1 MHPQLKM
8 YVWAEGNHRPPV
20 SQFADTLSF
29 TDQHSD
35 TQLSPERETIWPTQC
50 TKNNSLLCIKTTQL
64 WETLD
69 DLKLPLKLTKILK
82 LIKFV
87 QEKILFI
94 FSLFCINLIKW
105 EHFSFNLLQLDIK
118 LSQIHQKCWN
128 NTGKNIQSKP
138 NYQKF
143 KIHLPLFPYSSCPQS

>member
-1 MHPQLKM
+1 M

-20 SQFADTLSF
+20 SQFTDTLSF
-29 TDQHSD
+29 ADQEGLHSD

-64 WETLD
+64 RETLD

-87 QEKILFI
+87 QEKILFFI
-94 FSLFCINLIKW
+94 FPILHKSDSVR
-105 EHFSFNLLQLDIK
+105 EHFSFNLLELNIK
-118 LSQIHQKCWN
+118 LSQIYQKCWN
-128 NTGKNIQSKP
+128 NKSKNIQSKP
-138 NYQKF
+138 NYQRF
-143 KIHLPLFPYSSCPQS
+143 KIHLPLFPYSSCPQC